1 MTPRPGAM
9 NHSDSGAALA
19 PVLEPHD
26 KCGSNLVQEWGNL
39 PDAPIEKETA
49 P

>member
-9 NHSDSGAALA
+9 NHSDSGAAFV
-19 PVLEPHD
+19 PWE
-26 KCGSNLVQEWGNL
+26 EWGNL
-39 PDAPIEKETA
+39 PDTPIENETA